1 MSDSLPRVQQAIEK
15 SLQKRGLDAKSREH
29 FVDLI
34 WRYAESEKPADERRQ
49 LAALRILGKAFI
61 SEKIEVDK
69 PQQLKIGGI
78 EEGLEKM
85 GLGEEVL
92 REAGFLE
99 Q

>member
-1 MSDSLPRVQQAIEK
+1 MRVTRRE
-15 SLQKRGLDAKSREH
+15 LFGTLGVLLTVGLAGCTSNKP
-29 FVDLI
+29 
-34 WRYAESEKPADERRQ
+34 ESEKPADERRQ